1 MFVIQFEWFEDLFSV
16 GILLSVEILLKVVI
30 SDAPASIAVDLNIRV
45 AFLTYVTDFI
55 TVACW

>member
-55 TVACW
+55 TVAC